1 MMLASSPAPVKDLKV
16 ISYDGKTAE
25 LSWTPAPEKSVR
37 GYIVTYGFSNAPP
50 RREKTVASRVT
61 LRDVKPGMV
70 VSVKAVNARGLEGWD
85 WSRVTITKTVG
96 Q

>member
-1 MMLASSPAPVKDLKV
+1 M

-25 LSWTPAPEKSVR
+25 LSWTPSPEKSVR
-37 GYIVTYGFSNAPP
+37 SYIVTYGSDNGPL
-50 RREKTVASRVT
+50 RREKTGAPRVT
-61 LRDVKPGMV
+61 LRDVKSGTV

-85 WSRVTITKTVG
+85 WSRVTINQAANVSSRSG